1 MFVFMRLCMCHG
13 MHHTDTQGVC
23 MYTRPHALMLVCY
36 QALAAALE
44 NNCTLAVLNLKAN
57 YISDDGA
64 IALAKVAR
72 RSKSL
77 RALITTSNDIEHAGD
92 KALEDAIYE
101 NDKLV
106 DYLPV
111 EVMCRF

>member
-1 MFVFMRLCMCHG
+1 MAAPVLA
-13 MHHTDTQGVC
+13 V
-23 MYTRPHALMLVCY
+23 L
-36 QALAAALE
+36 QALAEALQ

-57 YISDDGA
+57 YIGDEGA

-92 KALEDAIYE
+92 KALEDALYE
-101 NDKLV
+101 NDSLV
-106 DYLPV
+106 DYMPV